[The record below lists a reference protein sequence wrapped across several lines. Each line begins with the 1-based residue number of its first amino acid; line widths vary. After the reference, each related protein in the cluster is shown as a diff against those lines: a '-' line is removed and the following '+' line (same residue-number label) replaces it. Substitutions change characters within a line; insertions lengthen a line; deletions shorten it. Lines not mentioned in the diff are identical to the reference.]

1 MRRVTTRAFQRDF
14 ARIQD
19 EAVKSPVAIT
29 RHRKDWLV
37 ILSFEEYERLKRR
50 DRRALAVE
58 ELSDAELEAI
68 SKAEVPVPNRE
79 TVEAM
84 NAARRG
90 ELVTVGT
97 VDELVT
103 DLNSEE

>member
-1 MRRVTTRAFQRDF
+1 MRRVTSRAFQRDF

-29 RHRKDWLV
+29 QHRKDWLV

-68 SKAEVPVPNRE
+68 SKAEVPRSQPQDGRSHE
-79 TVEAM
+79 CG
-84 NAARRG
+84 AARRAG
-90 ELVTVGT
+90 HGRYRRRIS
-97 VDELVT
+97 DGP
-103 DLNSEE
+103 